1 MNTLLLLYIILI
13 ISSQTYVSY
22 ITFLLCMIH
31 LILYIL
37 LLGNYYLSLMYLI
50 IYIGSIAILFIY
62 ILMVLSIVS
71 SYRYGYLLFLFPLLS
86 IGLFGIS
93 IQTYGLLFNVVS
105 LAYNIYT
112 TLLIPIAI
120 LLFVA
125 MIFAIRSI

>member
-71 SYRYGYLLFLFPLLS
+71 SYRYGYLLFLFPLFS
-86 IGLFGIS
+86 IGIFGIS
-93 IQTYGLLFNVVS
+93 IQTYGLLFNVLS
-105 LAYNIYT
+105 LAFNIYT

>member
-1 MNTLLLLYIILI
+1 
-13 ISSQTYVSY
+13 
-22 ITFLLCMIH
+22 
-31 LILYIL
+31 
-37 LLGNYYLSLMYLI
+37 MYLI

-105 LAYNIYT
+105 LAYGIYT